1 MACNFTTAK
10 FAMAVFISGELQF
23 QDLKQLWKT

>member
-10 FAMAVFISGELQF
+10 FAMVLFTAGELQF
-23 QDLKQLWKT
+23 QGLKRV